1 MKAFVSLPKNSQFK
15 HFFPEENIKLTESLG
30 NIRWNPL
37 SRNLTPEEVA
47 ADIGDAEVYVTG
59 WGSPALDRTILD
71 AAPNLRLLA
80 HLCGSVSPFVSDALW
95 ERGIRV
101 ICGNDFFAESVAEGT
116 IGYMLSA
123 LRDIPK
129 YSHALKT
136 EGKWKTSRDY
146 TRSLLGK
153 TVGIISYGAI
163 ARHLVRML
171 QPFRVRIKVY
181 DIVPLPESDVLRYNL
196 TPASMEEIFSTSD
209 IITVHTPLYDKTYH
223 MIGEELFRLIPN
235 DAILI
240 NTSRGAI
247 LDEAALAR
255 ELGHGRFRAM
265 LDVYEKEPLP
275 ENNPLLQQENVLLM
289 PHMGGPTT
297 DLLKSITR
305 TILLEAAAFIDHG
318 DDLPHEVSKE
328 RASTMTVNPSQLQK
342 KA

>member
-1 MKAFVSLPKNSQFK
+1 MKAFVSLPKNSGFA
-15 HFFPEENIKLTESLG
+15 HFFPEENVALASSLG
-30 NIRWNPL
+30 EIRWNPHARHL
-37 SRNLTPEEVA
+37 SAEEIA

-71 AAPNLRLLA
+71 AAPNLHLLA
-80 HLCGSVSPFVSDALW
+80 HLCGSVSPFVSEALW
-95 ERGIRV
+95 ERGVRV

-116 IGYMLSA
+116 IGYMLSS

-171 QPFRVRIKVY
+171 QPFRVKIMVY
-181 DIVPLPESDVLRYNL
+181 DIAPLPESDVLRYGL
-196 TPASMEEIFSTSD
+196 TAASMEEIFSTAD

-223 MIGEELFRLIPN
+223 MIGEDLFRRIPDN
-235 DAILI
+235 ALFI

-247 LDEAALAR
+247 IDEAALVSA
-255 ELGHGRFRAM
+255 LQDGRFSAV
-265 LDVYEKEPLP
+265 LDVYETEPLP
-275 ENNPLLQQENVLLM
+275 ESSPLRQLPNALLM

-297 DLLKSITR
+297 DLLKEITR
-305 TILLEAAAFIDHG
+305 EILLEAAAYIDRG
-318 DDLPHEVSKE
+318 EPLRHEITRE
-328 RASTMTVNPSQLQK
+328 RADTMTVNPNQLK
-342 KA
+342 KK